1 MKLLAAM
8 LIATAALAAPVAY
21 ATPPSDDDATGMCA
35 KVKKTSDGWLA
46 LRKGPTTS
54 APLIVKL
61 TTDEEL
67 VVQQMPARGARW
79 VNVEI
84 TYYDDR
90 NPNLS
95 TTHRG
100 WAHRDHLKLYECGC

>member
-1 MKLLAAM
+1 MKLLTAM
-8 LIATAALAAPVAY
+8 LTAAAVLAAPCAY
-21 ATPPSDDDATGMCA
+21 ATTPSDDDATGMCA
-35 KVKKTSDGWLA
+35 KVKKTTDGWLA

-67 VVQQMPARGARW
+67 VVQQMPARGASW
-79 VNVEI
+79 VKVGI

-95 TTHRG
+95 TSYRG